1 MRVLVETYGPQSDR
15 VEREVSSYADIE
27 ALLGELDQCEDA
39 TLSLGLG
46 PGSDEVEVIVGITP
60 EGYVLTWYHEGDF
73 QQLLGTPNA
82 SGEAELRLGG
92 QATPTPK
99 RWLVTRADVSR
110 VLSRY
115 VRDSTFPEDLAWEQP

>member
-15 VEREVSSYADIE
+15 VEREVSSNADIE
-27 ALLGELDQCEDA
+27 ALLGELDQCADA

-60 EGYVLTWYHEGDF
+60 EGYVLTRYHEGDF

-82 SGEAELRLGG
+82 SGEVELRLGG
-92 QATPTPK
+92 LPTPTPK
-99 RWLVTRADVSR
+99 RWLVNRAEVSR
-110 VLSRY
+110 VLDRY
-115 VRDSTFPEDLAWEQP
+115 ARFDIP